1 MRTIALLLAMLLP
14 LTADAEP
21 YRVKRYRELQI
32 ERQARHARMVAREN
46 QRVGFQPA
54 RVLFFPARVLP
65 SRYETRFVIRDLETG
80 RIQVVEERP

>member
-14 LTADAEP
+14 LTTDAEP

-32 ERQARHARMVAREN
+32 ERQARHARMAARAD
-46 QRVGFQPA
+46 QRAGFR

-65 SRYETRFVIRDLETG
+65 SRYSTRFVIRDLETG